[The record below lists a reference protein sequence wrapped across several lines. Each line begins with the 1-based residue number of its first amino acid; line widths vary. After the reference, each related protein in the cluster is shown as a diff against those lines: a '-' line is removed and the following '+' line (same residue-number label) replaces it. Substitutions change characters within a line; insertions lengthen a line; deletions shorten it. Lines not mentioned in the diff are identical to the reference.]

1 MAKKVFP
8 WSLNAEIPSDGS
20 RLRIGW
26 VSITQHRPDDVHN
39 IEAFPDRGHDRAAGH
54 VLAQDGVEMPG
65 RELLVMLLHEL
76 LSRKDKLRE
85 HSLKPLCS
93 NLFKISPTM
102 PRWTPSGL
110 IMTKVRSLLASV
122 DSFAAQST
130 FGVSRGIY
138 RNQSVQKFFAYV
150 AKYIYGVNFL
160 CRLAHIFTI
169 PIISFH
175 AKFNHLHLT
184 IFHRNN

>member
-1 MAKKVFP
+1 MVKKVFP

-76 LSRKDKLRE
+76 LSRKDKLRGYQFE
-85 HSLKPLCS
+85 APLFEPLQ
-93 NLFKISPTM
+93 NLSDDAALDTV
-102 PRWTPSGL
+102 GL
-110 IMTKVRSLLASV
+110 DHDKGSLLA
-122 DSFAAQST
+122 
-130 FGVSRGIY
+130 GVGGQFCS
-138 RNQSVQKFFAYV
+138 SKYV
-150 AKYIYGVNFL
+150 RCK
-160 CRLAHIFTI
+160 
-169 PIISFH
+169 
-175 AKFNHLHLT
+175 
-184 IFHRNN
+184 